1 VPRASDMMNRAST
14 TSGRA
19 PASRG
24 GARGFTLIE
33 TSMAL
38 IIIGVGVLAFVDA
51 QQGFTRNNNWSSQA
65 ATATLLANEVRE
77 LTRHCTRHD
86 PVTGI
91 WIETTGG
98 APVVRGWGPESG
110 ETTAD
115 SFDDLDD
122 FDGRV
127 FGATGDMD
135 GPVNAFGEVVP
146 SIDLEGNVVRDEQE
160 NIIPLQGWTQ
170 SVRVE
175 KVDPFDWTLVRA
187 NGYEQT
193 ANGSFAGRA
202 VDKFP
207 LRITVTVSY
216 QSPLDP
222 SPSEI
227 TRLVWVVPN

>member
-1 VPRASDMMNRAST
+1 MPRASDINRLAFSRPRAT
-14 TSGRA
+14 RKGGRKA
-19 PASRG
+19 
-24 GARGFTLIE
+24 FTLIE

-77 LTRHCTRHD
+77 LTRHCSRHD
-86 PVTGI
+86 PVTSI
-91 WIETTGG
+91 WLDSSGG
-98 APVVRGWGPESG
+98 SPVVRGWGPETG

-135 GPVNAFGEVVP
+135 GPVNAFGEIVP
-146 SIDLEGNVVRDEQE
+146 SIDLNGQIVKDENNNVV
-160 NIIPLQGWTQ
+160 PLPGWTQ
-170 SVRVE
+170 KVKVE
-175 KVDPFDWTLVRA
+175 KVDPFDWTLVRP
-187 NGYEQT
+187 NGYEQ
-193 ANGSFAGRA
+193 AASGSFAGRK

-207 LRITVTVSY
+207 LRVTVTVLY
-216 QSPLDP
+216 QGPLDP
-222 SPSEI
+222 QPAEV
-227 TRLVWVVPN
+227 TRLIWVVPN

>member
-1 VPRASDMMNRAST
+1 VLS
-14 TSGRA
+14 A
-19 PASRG
+19 PKVGPVGAKRRNASRSG
-24 GARGFTLIE
+24 VRAFTLIE
-33 TSMAL
+33 TSLAL

-51 QQGFTRNNNWSSQA
+51 QQAFTRNNNWSSQA

-86 PVTGI
+86 PVTSI
-91 WIETTGG
+91 WIDSSGG
-98 APVVRGWGPESG
+98 SPVVRGWGPEAG

-135 GPVNAFGEVVP
+135 GPVNAFGEIVP
-146 SIDLEGNVVRDEQE
+146 AIDLNGQIVRDEQN
-160 NIIPLQGWTQ
+160 NIVPLQGWTQ

-187 NGYEQT
+187 NGYEQP
-193 ANGSFAGRA
+193 ANGSFPGRK

-207 LRITVTVSY
+207 LRVTVTVLY

-222 SPSEI
+222 RPTEI